1 MSRTIHDLDLGTH
14 IWINENGTAQEYYV
28 LHHYDDSAVVLRAQ
42 AVTTKQINTVSTATY
57 ANKVADTWLENET
70 NGFMSYFDEATKKCF
85 VSRPVD
91 VYNYGDSQVTYIAR
105 RCFLLSYKE
114 AFDSGRPSAGIS
126 YVSALEA
133 ATGLTGDSAR
143 ICYNSSNSTV
153 SWWLRSPDYT
163 SNMYRVNANGDWYSN
178 SASNSSWLRPAFFVA
193 SATIVSDEG
202 TDKIQLLPEASTV
215 TPTVAATVVVGETT
229 NRPALARV
237 DYTSQN
243 LNNVS
248 VQISNNFGDD
258 DPVWVDAVNG
268 QDTALENTTKTTDKW
283 QIGLKLYGESD
294 GRGYFEEPIVLIKEE
309 TE

>member
-143 ICYNSSNSTV
+143 ICYNSSNSAV
-153 SWWLRSPDYT
+153 GWWLRSPDST
-163 SNMYRVNANGDWYSN
+163 SYMYRVNSYGDWGYD
-178 SASNSSWLRPAFFVA
+178 SASLARWLRPAFFVA